1 MATKLAIDTSD
12 MDISIHGVVDSLGV
26 MDTQQLRTLTVQAME
41 RIHERLDPLE
51 WIESNMLIDKASV
64 PVIKLVINM
73 VKLDKLRDEGEQV
86 FDLEKMS
93 KEELSHYK
101 NLKIDLIFNDILKA
115 RQVQDPYTGEMYM
128 EEGDSQS
135 T

>member
-1 MATKLAIDTSD
+1 
-12 MDISIHGVVDSLGV
+12 
-26 MDTQQLRTLTVQAME
+26 ME
-41 RIHERLDPLE
+41 RIHGRLDALK
-51 WIESNMLIDKASV
+51 WIDSNMLIDKASV

-73 VKLDKLRDEGEQV
+73 IKLDKLRDEADQI
-86 FDLEKMS
+86 FDHVNMS

-101 NLKIDLIFNDILKA
+101 QLKIDLIFNDILRS
-115 RQVQDPYTGEMYM
+115 RQVQDSYTGEIYT